1 MPSCCYEEGAARGSL
16 QKAIKREAKQ
26 AVMATITVAAATAA
40 VAAVA
45 FTQVVKGKTAPLT
58 ME

>member
-1 MPSCCYEEGAARGSL
+1 LPSCCYEEGAARGSL

-26 AVMATITVAAATAA
+26 AVMATIAVAAAA
-40 VAAVA
+40 VSAVA